1 MRSIRHDDQ
10 TNIKRSRRSKP
21 GMTAMLALAI
31 LMFFHLVAAPAF
43 AETGQTSTLDRLLP
57 AVGSALVESGQ
68 QQWKEA
74 STDLEQFKTDWTA
87 LKQNGGKD
95 LADLTARV
103 DAALA
108 EAESKLRQEDAGA
121 KQALSALAKAV
132 NAYVEAASGQR
143 QGGRP
148 TSGGA
153 ESAAK
158 LLPFAKESLAAMEQ
172 KDWAKAKSSY
182 QNIVDAWPKSE
193 TPIRSD
199 NFVVYGQLET
209 QISLVRIALQADP
222 VREDQAV
229 QQMNKL
235 IALLT
240 DYANGKVQ
248 LAGDGN
254 ESIHSLSDLL
264 GVLETARKQT
274 ADGQTAQAADSMN
287 QFIASWPAVEGE
299 VRVSSPSL
307 YTQVENQ
314 MSEVSGYLLSTPPRS
329 QEALQVIENM
339 QSSLAEVAGSHSYT
353 AWDAALVLL
362 REGLEAILVIAA
374 LLSYLKRSGHAEGR
388 KFIWSGAGTGL
399 ALSLLLAVVLTYTI
413 SKAAS
418 GSARELIEGITGLVA
433 VVMMITVGQW
443 LHNKSNTKAWN
454 RYVGKQMDQ
463 ALAKGSLWSL
473 FAVALLAIV
482 REGAETTI
490 FYVGMAPSMPMFQ
503 LILGVVI
510 ALAILAVLGYAIIA
524 LSAALP
530 IRAFFLVATLLIYYL
545 VFRFLGDSIHS
556 LQVAGRLSA
565 HSDPSLPSV
574 SWLGMYPTWETF
586 IPQMVIL
593 AYIIWQVLRQ
603 EIGRSKK
610 SRVSAGNVQ

>member
-1 MRSIRHDDQ
+1 MMSISQSGQ
-10 TNIKRSRRSKP
+10 TRNSRRSKP
-21 GMTAMLALAI
+21 GMPAILALAI
-31 LMFFHLVAAPAF
+31 LIVLHLTAAPAF
-43 AETGQTSTLDRLLP
+43 AETDQASSLDPLLP
-57 AVGSALVESGQ
+57 AVGSALVEAGQ

-74 STDLEQFKTDWTA
+74 ANDLEQFKTEWA
-87 LKQNGGKD
+87 AVKPSGGNN
-95 LADLTARV
+95 LADQAARV

-108 EAESKLRQEDAGA
+108 EADSKLRQEDAGA

-132 NAYVEAASGQR
+132 DAYVDAASGQQ
-143 QGGRP
+143 QGGNQA
-148 TSGGA
+148 SGGT

-158 LLPFAKESLAAMEQ
+158 LLPFAEASLAAMEK
-172 KDWAKAKSSY
+172 KDWATAKSSY
-182 QNIVDAWPKSE
+182 QHIVDAWPKSE

-199 NFVVYGQLET
+199 NFAVYGQLET

-229 QQMNKL
+229 QQMKKL
-235 IALLT
+235 VSLLT
-240 DYANGKVQ
+240 DYKNGKASQ
-248 LAGDGN
+248 TGSENG
-254 ESIHSLSDLL
+254 SIHSLSDLL
-264 GVLETARKQT
+264 GVLETARQQT

-299 VRVSSPSL
+299 VRVSSPAL
-307 YTQVENQ
+307 YTKVENQ

-329 QEALQVIENM
+329 QDALHLIEEM
-339 QSSLAEVAGSHSYT
+339 QSSLTPIAGSHHYT

-374 LLSYLKRSGHAEGR
+374 LLSYLKRSGHREGR
-388 KFIWSGAGTGL
+388 KYIWSGAGTGL
-399 ALSLLLAVVLTYTI
+399 TLSLLLAVVLTYTI

-473 FAVALLAIV
+473 FFVALLAIL

-490 FYVGMAPSMPMFQ
+490 FYVGMAPSMPILQ
-503 LILGVVI
+503 LILGVAI
-510 ALAILAVLGYAIIA
+510 ALAILAVLGYAIIV
-524 LSAALP
+524 LSASLP
-530 IRAFFLVATLLIYYL
+530 LRAFFLVATLLIYYL

-556 LQVAGRLSA
+556 LQVAGTLGA
-565 HSDPSLPSV
+565 HSESLLPSV

-593 AYIIWQVLRQ
+593 AYILWQVLRQ
-603 EIGRSKK
+603 EIGKSKK
-610 SRVSAGNVQ
+610 SRASVDNVQ